1 MLQKV
6 LLIFA
11 SLVLSVAASA
21 QQAGGRIS
29 AWDEVEVRVFQEDD
43 LSTRGQ
49 VGADGNIT
57 VPLVG
62 TVRLSGLTPVE
73 ASSHIAA
80 KLRDGYLVNPQVTVT
95 VAARVRRTISIFGQV
110 ERPGVYELPHHRQIT
125 LVEAIG
131 LAGGLTRIADP
142 KKISLKRGGGAPTR
156 HDFRALTTGKAGT
169 DVVIREGDV
178 ITVEESIF

>member
-1 MLQKV
+1 MTLKI

-11 SLVLSVAASA
+11 SLALALAAPA
-21 QQAGGRIS
+21 QQAGGRIN

-43 LSTRGQ
+43 LTTRGQ
-49 VGADGNIT
+49 VGADGNLT

-73 ASSHIAA
+73 ASNHIAA

-95 VAARVRRTISIFGQV
+95 VANRVRRTISIFGQV
-110 ERPGVYELPHHRQIT
+110 ERPGVYELPHHRQLT

-142 KKISLKRGGGAPTR
+142 KKITLKRGNAAPTR
-156 HDFRALTTGKAGT
+156 HDFRALTTGKAGS
-169 DVVIREGDV
+169 DVIIREGDV
-178 ITVEESIF
+178 ISVEESLF